1 MTSEPTPHRFAE
13 ALPLL
18 SSLSFLFHPSP
29 YSLKVSRH
37 FLSDH
42 ACHSPLVAILA
53 VTLRLGL
60 RYSTVLLPIVSP
72 VIVLVPIRL
81 PGFRSLSSPA
91 PPDPRLRLLRD
102 AVFLLLWLI
111 VYRPRISKDLVDDL
125 ADPVR
130 PDIDRPAF
138 DGDRV
143 VQYRLTSVARA
154 LQRLASAC
162 PLLARR
168 DSQSQRRSSRNMHP
182 YMLPWEWGQPCGTR
196 G

>member
-1 MTSEPTPHRFAE
+1 MTSKLTPYRFAE

-18 SSLSFLFHPSP
+18 SSLSFLSHPSP
-29 YSLKVSRH
+29 YSLRVSRPSL
-37 FLSDH
+37 FDH

-60 RYSTVLLPIVSP
+60 RYSTVLLPVVSP

-81 PGFRSLSSPA
+81 PRLRSLSSPA
-91 PPDPRLRLLRD
+91 PPNPRLGTVRGAVLLALR
-102 AVFLLLWLI
+102 LI
-111 VYRPRISKDLVDDL
+111 VHWPRISKDLVDDL
-125 ADPVR
+125 ADPVG

-138 DGDRV
+138 DSDRV

-154 LQRLASAC
+154 LQSLASAC

-168 DSQSQRRSSRNMHP
+168 NSQSQRRSIRNMHLC
-182 YMLPWEWGQPCGTR
+182 MLPWGLGQPCGKR